1 MRKTSLREWGRVGVG
16 AAWLAVLAT
25 PAYATVGTP
34 VPEPGMLSL
43 AAAGVAALLVLRRRK

>member
-1 MRKTSLREWGRVGVG
+1 MRRLSLAEWTRIGVG

-25 PAYATVGTP
+25 PAFASVTP
-34 VPEPGMLSL
+34 VPEPGTLSL

>member
-1 MRKTSLREWGRVGVG
+1 MRRLSLGEWTRIGVG

-25 PAYATVGTP
+25 PAFAAVGTP
-34 VPEPGMLSL
+34 VPEPGTLSL